1 MSSWTI
7 PSKPGLTPLSPT
19 LLPSAFPQ
27 VLSPLTER
35 DRSWR
40 LWSNFEA
47 RKRHISLKYIFRKL
61 ALFLFSSEYTKR
73 SVVDL
78 NFAVPPL
85 FPFLFSVQFLPDAL
99 RSLFV
104 QAKTHLCQNLSN
116 LWMDNLSLSR
126 PRVGQ
131 PCTLFRV
138 RQVGEDRDRGHC
150 FERFRLRS
158 ERDAAN
164 LSLSG

>member
-1 MSSWTI
+1 MLSGLCDILQCTHFLEKYIRKMSSTVVKI
-7 PSKPGLTPLSPT
+7 SELCPAGQFHQNQGSPLSPA

-104 QAKTHLCQNLSN
+104 QAKTQLCQNLSN
-116 LWMDNLSLSR
+116 L
-126 PRVGQ
+126 
-131 PCTLFRV
+131 
-138 RQVGEDRDRGHC
+138 
-150 FERFRLRS
+150 
-158 ERDAAN
+158 
-164 LSLSG
+164 